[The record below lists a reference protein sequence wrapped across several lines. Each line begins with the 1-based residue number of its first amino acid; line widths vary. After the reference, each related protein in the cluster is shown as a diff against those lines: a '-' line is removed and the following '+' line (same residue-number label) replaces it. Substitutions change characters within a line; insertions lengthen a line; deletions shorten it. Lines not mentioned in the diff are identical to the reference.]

1 MRNFDVRHLPG
12 FVLQILDFV
21 CALKFVKLWLRS
33 SDTVFE
39 NRFKKSHS
47 ALRVKR
53 ATFTLLKNTRIGPF

>member
-33 SDTVFE
+33 SDTVSE
-39 NRFKKSHS
+39 NRLKS
-47 ALRVKR
+47 
-53 ATFTLLKNTRIGPF
+53 RI